1 MTTNVDDGQPMDIIY
16 LDFAKAFD
24 KGPHQPLIAK
34 MKANGIGSNLIKWVE
49 KWLND
54 RTQ

>member
-34 MKANGIGSNLIKWVE
+34 MKANGIDSNLIRWEE